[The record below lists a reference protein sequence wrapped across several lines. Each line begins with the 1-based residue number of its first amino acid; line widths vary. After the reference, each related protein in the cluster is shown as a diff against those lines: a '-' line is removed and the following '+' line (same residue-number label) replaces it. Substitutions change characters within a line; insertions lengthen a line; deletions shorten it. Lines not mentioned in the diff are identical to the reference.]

1 MPPHAIYDTDA
12 LVFSVLTQDAK
23 GIIGRP
29 FTLAHYTKFF
39 DVALYMRVFW
49 NTLRVSLVTSAVAI
63 MLALMSLASWSVIF
77 VKAWSLVQLRRM
89 SGGAKQFWH
98 ATSFEA
104 GMAALAPAADN
115 PFRNLAERGTEAV
128 SHHSNHRD
136 ELHGVLGLNDWLTST
151 LRQSIDDTTGRLQ
164 SGLSILASVGSTAPF
179 IGLFGTVWGIMRA
192 FNEIGA
198 QKKAG
203 IEVVGPGI
211 AEALVTTAAGIAVGI
226 GAVAVYNYFMSRLSR
241 TATELKLM
249 AEEFV
254 ELLREQRPG
263 EAPPATPPAKD
274 AATTKPAQGEG

>member
-1 MPPHAIYDTDA
+1 MFNHSFIDLVKAGGATIALITLCSILVLGIAVERAISLWSFLDRARTLFETVKRCLYRGAIAAARAACERSDSPAGDLFLVGFERHGRSDTQA
-12 LVFSVLTQDAK
+12 LEAAVDRERQ
-23 GIIGRP
+23 R
-29 FTLAHYTKFF
+29 
-39 DVALYMRVFW
+39 VALAMKGPLW
-49 NTLRVSLVTSAVAI
+49 AVGTI
-63 MLALMSLASWSVIF
+63 GAL
-77 VKAWSLVQLRRM
+77 
-89 SGGAKQFWH
+89 
-98 ATSFEA
+98 
-104 GMAALAPAADN
+104 
-115 PFRNLAERGTEAV
+115 
-128 SHHSNHRD
+128 
-136 ELHGVLGLNDWLTST
+136 
-151 LRQSIDDTTGRLQ
+151 
-164 SGLSILASVGSTAPF
+164 APF